1 MKIDVEKLPECKQRF
16 KIEIPSEEVDR
27 QFEATYKK
35 LGKESRVDGFRPG
48 KVPLPILRK
57 RFREVVATEALK
69 KIVSVGYSGAM
80 KEKNILPLGDPDVKV
95 GEVLPEEKKPFSFQ
109 VTVETWPEVKV
120 KEYKGLS
127 LERERIEISNEEIEA
142 ILEMKRE
149 ENADFLSVEGR
160 PVQKDDW
167 VVIDVKSFLDEKPF
181 QSAEGYLF
189 RLGSGAF
196 PPEFEER
203 LIGKLPEAD
212 EEQEIEV
219 PLPEGKSPAKKL
231 LYRVKLKGIKERRL
245 LIVDDE
251 FARDLGEFNSL
262 EELREDIRNKLEVRA
277 REEEEGKLQGEAVDL
292 LIKENDMEL
301 PSRLI
306 EEQLDHLMLLSRTE
320 VASSDEEKGKSE
332 LREKLR
338 PLAIKQVKS
347 SLILEEISRRENI
360 VATEEEIKKEAEE
373 SKISLTKEENRE
385 DLDHRI
391 KRRKTL
397 DFLISRAEV
406 KEKEKSLVLTPD
418 QVRMLMPRERKFRK
432 PDGGKIIVP

>member
-1 MKIDVEKLPECKQRF
+1 MKIEIEKLPECKQQF
-16 KIEIPSEEVDR
+16 KIEVSAEEVDR
-27 QFEATYKK
+27 QFEITYKE
-35 LGKESRVDGFRPG
+35 LGRETRVDGFRQG
-48 KVPLPILRK
+48 KVPLPILKK
-57 RFREVVATEALK
+57 RFREVAASEALK
-69 KIVSVGYSGAM
+69 KIVSVAYTEAV
-80 KEKNILPLGDPDVKV
+80 KEKNIFPLGDPDVKV
-95 GEVLPEEKKPFSFQ
+95 GEELPEEKKPFSFQ
-109 VTVETWPEVKV
+109 VTIETWPDVKV
-120 KEYKGLS
+120 KKYKGLS

-142 ILEMKRE
+142 VLEMKRE
-149 ENADFLSVEGR
+149 ENADFLPVEGR

-189 RLGSGAF
+189 RLGSGVF
-196 PPEFEER
+196 PPEFEEK

-219 PLPEGKSPAKKL
+219 PLPEGKSSAKL

-262 EELREDIRNKLEVRA
+262 AELREDIKNKLEARA

-292 LIKENDMEL
+292 LIKENEMEL
-301 PSRLI
+301 PSRLV
-306 EEQLDHLMLLSRTE
+306 EEQLDHLMLVSR
-320 VASSDEEKGKSE
+320 ASDEEEGKNE

-373 SKISLTKEENRE
+373 SKISLTKENRE
-385 DLDHRI
+385 DLAHRI

-397 DFLISRAEV
+397 DFLINQAEV
-406 KEKEKSLVLTPD
+406 KEKEKPLVLTPD
-418 QVRMLMPRERKFRK
+418 QVRMLMPQEKKFRK
-432 PDGGKIIVP
+432 PGGGRIIVP